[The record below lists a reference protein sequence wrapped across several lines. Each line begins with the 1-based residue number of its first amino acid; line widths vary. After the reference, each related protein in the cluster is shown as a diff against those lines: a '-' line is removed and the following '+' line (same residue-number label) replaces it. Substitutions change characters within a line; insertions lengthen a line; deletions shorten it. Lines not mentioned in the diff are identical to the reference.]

1 MNRDSHIRQLSHATL
16 PVRDRYRAARFY
28 VSVLNSKIVKESDPD
43 RAKKGFA
50 RSLQVEIEI
59 FPGFHVSL
67 FEQDYGQPELD
78 QAHPHFAF
86 DVPPEDMDKWVE
98 QLDYWKVP
106 HAGPVRRK
114 GSPGVELYF
123 KDPDGN
129 NLEINCHGYA
139 KMESLPFAPYD
150 HSLLAYKEPWPSPEL
165 EPKADELLKEALARM
180 RQGKDRAAH

>member
-1 MNRDSHIRQLSHATL
+1 MNTDIHIRQLSHVTL
-16 PVRDRYRAARFY
+16 PVKNRYQAARFY
-28 VSVLNSKIVKESDPD
+28 VSVLNSKIIKESDPD
-43 RAKKGFA
+43 RAKKGLA

-59 FPGFHVSL
+59 FPGFYVSL
-67 FEQDYGQPELD
+67 FEQNYGQPELD

-86 DVPPEDMDKWVE
+86 DVPAEDLDQWVQ
-98 QLDYWKVP
+98 QLEYWKVP

-123 KDPDGN
+123 RDPDGN

-139 KMESLPFAPYD
+139 RMESLPFAPYD

-165 EPKADELLKEALARM
+165 ERKASQNPEEALGQMKQAKER
-180 RQGKDRAAH
+180 RAH